1 MVRPVASPPCP
12 APRPSQSKYLWR
24 RNANWKSPGVI
35 GNRTVIPSK
44 AAWLA
49 IGLSCGAKRGI
60 WVLACA
66 SSNLCGR
73 QKPDPSPRLK
83 VTSSADIIVNLTEIE
98 ARVLGSLIE
107 KDITTPDYYPLSLN
121 ALVNACNQKNN
132 RDPVM
137 NLDEETVRQ
146 ALGTLQEKRVAG
158 PASGAD
164 SRVTKF
170 EHRLQEVFN
179 FDRREIAVVCVL
191 LLRGPQTPGELRSRT
206 DRMYHFEGLDDVVS
220 TLDRLAQREPP
231 LARVLPRQ
239 PGTKESRYTHLFSGE
254 PAMPEGSDVARAPS
268 PAHASANS
276 TADRLTILEEE
287 VSRLRSELSEVQQQ
301 LATFR
306 KQFE

>member
-1 MVRPVASPPCP
+1 M
-12 APRPSQSKYLWR
+12 L
-24 RNANWKSPGVI
+24 
-35 GNRTVIPSK
+35 
-44 AAWLA
+44 
-49 IGLSCGAKRGI
+49 
-60 WVLACA
+60 
-66 SSNLCGR
+66 
-73 QKPDPSPRLK
+73 
-83 VTSSADIIVNLTEIE
+83 LTEIE
-98 ARVLGSLIE
+98 TRVLGSLIE

-137 NLDEETVRQ
+137 TLDEASVRD
-146 ALGTLQEKRVAG
+146 ALATLQEKRLAG

-206 DRMYHFEGLDDVVS
+206 DRMYHFEALDDVVS

-254 PAMPEGSDVARAPS
+254 PPASSEEVNVARAPS
-268 PAHASANS
+268 PATAGTNS
-276 TADRLTILEEE
+276 TADRLTALEEE
-287 VSRLRSELSEVQQQ
+287 VSRLHHELSEVQQQ